1 MSKIKI
7 KNKEIFETLIGESEE
22 FPKYTS
28 QLINIANSNAQG
40 TRPAVVGQMS
50 ELIHEFGGKKFK
62 DWVIWY
68 EDKMPTAIDDAT
80 NKIYEMIKKMGDSYN
95 KIDRSLVRRWVSDLL
110 LKKTFV
116 GLCFQE
122 SILKKIAEL
131 KGVGYRLAQPEEESK
146 GIDGFIGNTAVSIK
160 PETYKNM
167 RMLNEKID
175 THIIYYIKYKDGI
188 TVECDL

>member
-7 KNKEIFETLIGESEE
+7 KNKEIFETLVGEAED

-40 TRPAVVGQMS
+40 TRPVVVGQMS
-50 ELIHEFGGKKFK
+50 DLIHEFGGKKFK
-62 DWVIWY
+62 DWVTWY
-68 EDKMPTAIDDAT
+68 EAKMPTAIDDAS
-80 NKIYEMIKKMGDSYN
+80 NKIYEMVKKMGDSYT
-95 KIDRSLVRRWVSDLL
+95 KINRPLIRRWVSDLL

-146 GIDGFIGNTAVSIK
+146 GIDGFIGNIAVSIK

-167 RMLNEKID
+167 SMLNEKID
-175 THIIYYIKYKDGI
+175 ARIIYYIKYKDGI
-188 TVECDL
+188 AVEYDL

>member
-1 MSKIKI
+1 MPKIKI
-7 KNKEIFETLIGESEE
+7 QNKEIFEALVGEAED

-40 TRPAVVGQMS
+40 TRPVVVGQMS

-62 DWVIWY
+62 DWVTWY
-68 EDKMPTAIDDAT
+68 EAKMPTAIDDAT
-80 NKIYEMIKKMGDSYN
+80 NKIYDMVKKMEDSYT
-95 KIDRSLVRRWVSDLL
+95 KIDRPLIRRWVSDLL

-146 GIDGFIGNTAVSIK
+146 GIDGFIGNIAVSIK

-167 RMLNEKID
+167 GMLSEKID
-175 THIIYYIKYKDGI
+175 TRIIYYIKYKDCI
-188 TVECDL
+188 TVEYDL